1 MKSGFDK
8 SKGTAANA
16 RKDAGANGGSNEEGG
31 TSVSKR
37 FRSAPGNGG
46 RVVRSLLTAAIVGG
60 LYFYILLP
68 PLNPMSGEFYAFLI
82 VVLVAALLGF
92 GSRPPE
98 EQSVEWDDAPGSEPL
113 FVVVGGRLRINLNRF
128 FRPRSTRRS
137 SGRMHPWQKLL
148 AGALAAVGLACVL
161 GNVSSMVIFHA
172 GAYRDLLDVQTG
184 DFASEVSEVSY
195 NRIPMLDL
203 YSAIQ
208 LGRRALGNISSNSNL
223 VSQFEVS
230 DAYSQINYRGEPVR
244 VSPLEYGNLI
254 KWFNNRAEGIPAYVV
269 VNMVSQETRL
279 VQLEEGMRY
288 TTSEHFGRNLYRF
301 LRFQYPTM
309 MFGDVNFEIDDDGQP
324 WWVCSREVHTI
335 GLFGGVDVRGAV
347 MVNAVTGEHQYYE
360 EVPSW
365 VDRVYSANL
374 LVEQYNYHGTLV
386 SGWLNSWLGQKGV
399 TITTDGY
406 NYIALNDDVYMYTG
420 VTSAGSDESNVG
432 FILVNQRTK
441 EARFYHVTGAEEY
454 SAMSSAE
461 GAVQHLNYSAT
472 FPILLNISD
481 EPTYFMALKDGAQL
495 VKMYAMVNVGD
506 YQITA
511 TGSTVKACQ
520 SAYEQL
526 LEENG
531 IIVTDHVEE
540 EPTELESVTGV
551 IADLRSAVI
560 NGNTVYFLALQGQEG
575 VYYSISASQ
584 EPMAVLLNPGQE
596 VTLGYIPGES
606 GSILEAQSLTLTPA
620 G

>member
-1 MKSGFDK
+1 MNQS
-8 SKGTAANA
+8 SHRT
-16 RKDAGANGGSNEEGG
+16 
-31 TSVSKR
+31 
-37 FRSAPGNGG
+37 PGEAG
-46 RVVRSLLTAAIVGG
+46 RVLRSILTAAIVGAVS
-60 LYFYILLP
+60 FYVMLP
-68 PLNPMSGEFYAFLI
+68 ALNPFAGEFYGFL
-82 VVLVAALLGF
+82 VVILLAALAAYGM
-92 GSRPPE
+92 GGGARSTGPRE
-98 EQSVEWDDAPGSEPL
+98 EDEFQEPL
-113 FVVVGGRLRINLNRF
+113 FYVDRGRMQLNVRRF
-128 FRPRSTRRS
+128 FRPKAPQKGST
-137 SGRMHPWQKLL
+137 GLWGKLL
-148 AGALAAVGLACVL
+148 MGLIALVAVAVVL
-161 GNVSSMVIFHA
+161 GSVTSMVIFHA
-172 GAYRDLLDVQTG
+172 GEYRDLLDVQTG
-184 DFASEVSEVSY
+184 DFASDVSEVSY

-203 YSAIQ
+203 QSAIQ
-208 LGRRALGNISSNSNL
+208 LGRRALGNISANTNL

-254 KWFNNRAEGIPAYVV
+254 KWFNNRAQGIPAYVV
-269 VNMVSQETRL
+269 VNMVTQDTKL
-279 VQLEEGMRY
+279 VQMEEGMHY
-288 TTSEHFGRNLYRF
+288 TPSEHFGRNLYRY
-301 LRFQYPTM
+301 LRFHYPTM
-309 MFGDVNFEIDDDGQP
+309 MFGDVNFEIDDEGQP

-335 GLFGGVDVRGAV
+335 GLFGGVDVKGAV

-365 VDRVYSANL
+365 VDRVYSADL

-399 TITTDGY
+399 TTTTDGY

-441 EARFYHVTGAEEY
+441 DARYYHVTGAEEY

-461 GAVQHLNYSAT
+461 GAVQHLHYAAT

-520 SAYEQL
+520 NAYEQL
-526 LEENG
+526 LMENG
-531 IIVTDHVEE
+531 ITVTEVLPEE
-540 EPTELESVTGV
+540 DDSELENVSGVVT
-551 IADLRSAVI
+551 DLRSAVI
-560 NGNTVYFLALQGQEG
+560 NGNTVYFLALEGHEG
-575 VYYSISASQ
+575 VYYSISAGT
-584 EPMAVLLNPGQE
+584 EPMAVLLNPGDA
-596 VTLGYIPGES
+596 VTVGYVPIES
-606 GSILEAQSLTLTPA
+606 GSIVQAKTLSIGAAP
-620 G
+620 